1 MDCRCGFTPLLFYST
16 IFSKKLS
23 MFSRIIIL
31 LCFVQKLS
39 KTRYKLIQHSYLP
52 YYFFITH
59 FFEVRAVAL
68 PALED
73 SGNLIDRYIKGK
85 TKPVK
90 LKHKNGFRFQF
101 DCIIEDGG
109 KSLLCVFPH
118 SFDERITK
126 EQMDHYLNVAAHY
139 SNLCDKTSLV
149 VFSVNRFSDWCVHQA
164 SLFNQVF
171 CVTAERLRY

>member
-1 MDCRCGFTPLLFYST
+1 MQITDPQRLLNMAVKT
-16 IFSKKLS
+16 IDK
-23 MFSRIIIL
+23 
-31 LCFVQKLS
+31 
-39 KTRYKLIQHSYLP
+39 
-52 YYFFITH
+52 
-59 FFEVRAVAL
+59 AVAL
-68 PALED
+68 PALEDSCIRLIDNKWSID

-101 DCIIEDGG
+101 DCIIESGG
-109 KSLLCVFPH
+109 KALLCVFPH

-126 EQMDHYLNVAAHY
+126 DQMDHYLTIAAHY
-139 SNLCDKTSLV
+139 GNLCDKTSLV

-164 SLFNQVF
+164 SLYNQVF